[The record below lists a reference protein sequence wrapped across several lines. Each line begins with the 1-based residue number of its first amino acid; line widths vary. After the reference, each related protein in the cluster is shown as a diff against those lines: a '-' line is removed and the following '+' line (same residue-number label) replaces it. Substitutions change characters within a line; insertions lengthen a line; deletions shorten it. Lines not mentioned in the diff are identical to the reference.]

1 MRYRTGRVAGILRQ
15 GLLQAAALAAAL
27 MLVPMT
33 VHASTADYIPRYLD
47 IRTPEHL
54 RGVPIDREQRDC
66 LAQAL
71 YHEARGETELGRIA
85 VAQVILNRVR
95 ARVYPDTI
103 CGVVYENRHMKNRC
117 QFSFACDGISDRP
130 REARSWRSAV
140 RLANGI
146 LCIGGCARRAASPE
160 IERLTQGLKSA
171 THYHATYVSPR
182 WARAKKRVGHI
193 GLHIF
198 YRSERVART
207 MPASY

>member
-33 VHASTADYIPRYLD
+33 AHASTADYIPRYLD

-54 RGVPIDREQRDC
+54 RGVPIDRQQRDC

-95 ARVYPDTI
+95 AKVYPDTI

-117 QFSFACDGISDRP
+117 QFLCLR
-130 REARSWRSAV
+130 RYQRSA
-140 RLANGI
+140 A
-146 LCIGGCARRAASPE
+146 
-160 IERLTQGLKSA
+160 
-171 THYHATYVSPR
+171 
-182 WARAKKRVGHI
+182 
-193 GLHIF
+193 
-198 YRSERVART
+198 
-207 MPASY
+207 